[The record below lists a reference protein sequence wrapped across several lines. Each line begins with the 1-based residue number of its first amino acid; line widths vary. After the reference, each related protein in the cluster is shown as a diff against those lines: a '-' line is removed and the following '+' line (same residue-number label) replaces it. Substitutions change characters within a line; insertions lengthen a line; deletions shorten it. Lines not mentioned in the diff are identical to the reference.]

1 MPGVAKAEVVKYA
14 TIAVAEEM
22 GVALRNTALSPN
34 IRDRQDFS
42 CAAATAKG
50 EVVAQAEHIPVHLG
64 SLYVGVTNLLRH
76 LESRG
81 IELEPGDVVVT
92 NDPYIAGTH
101 LNDVMALKP
110 VYRSGELI
118 GYVVC
123 KAHHVDVGGSTPGSI
138 SVDASSLLEE
148 GLVLPPVKLVE
159 RGKLREDVLA
169 IVQSN
174 VRTPRYAR
182 GDLLAQVAALN
193 VGEKRLLELAEK
205 VGTEALEGAWEE
217 ALRYVE
223 RYARK
228 RLIEL
233 EEKFSARGAYEAE
246 DFVELSSGYPARI
259 RALVE
264 LRGGSINIDFSGSHP
279 QVPEPLNAVYGVT
292 VAATTFA
299 VKAVVDPEMPMNHG
313 FYRVVSVDAPVGSI
327 VNPLPPAPVAGGN
340 VETAQRIVDV
350 VLKALSKALPGRVP
364 AASCGTMTNVLL
376 GGKGWVYYE
385 TVACGSGARPF
396 GDGVDG
402 VHTHMT
408 NTLNTPVEVVE
419 RETPLLFV
427 AYELRPDSGGAG
439 RYRGGLGI
447 TRAFKVLEDGVTLVV
462 YSERHLLR
470 PWGLAGGKEGAPSD
484 HFVVKRDGSI
494 VRLGAKARVTLS
506 RGDLVVINTPG
517 GGGYGN
523 PCERAREAV
532 LRDLAE
538 GKVSRERVAADYCQ
552 EDQLS

>member
-1 MPGVAKAEVVKYA
+1 MLDAGTIEVVKYA
-14 TIAVAEEM
+14 TIAAAEEM
-22 GVALRNTALSPN
+22 GVALKNTALSPN

-42 CAAATAKG
+42 CAVATGNG

-64 SLYVGVTNLLRH
+64 SLYVGVSSLLQH
-76 LESRG
+76 LERRG
-81 IELEPGDVVVT
+81 VELEPGDVVVT

-101 LNDVMALKP
+101 LNDVMALKA
-110 VYRSGELI
+110 VHYAGRLL

-123 KAHHVDVGGSTPGSI
+123 KAHHVDVGGLTPGSI
-138 SVDASSLLEE
+138 SVDARSLQEE

-159 RGKLREDVLA
+159 KGVLKEEVLA
-169 IVQSN
+169 RFQSG

-193 VGEKRLLELAEK
+193 VGEKRLLELAERLG
-205 VGTEALEGAWEE
+205 VDALEEAWGE

-223 RYARK
+223 RYTRS
-228 RLIEL
+228 RVVEL

-246 DFVELSSGYPARI
+246 DFVELASGSLARI
-259 RALVE
+259 KALVE
-264 LRGGSINIDFSGSHP
+264 LRDGSVRVDFSGSHA

-292 VAATTFA
+292 VAAATFA

-313 FYRVVSVDAPVGSI
+313 FYRVVSVEAPEGSI
-327 VNPLPPAPVAGGN
+327 VNPIPPAPVAGGN

-376 GGKGWVYYE
+376 GGRGWVYYE
-385 TVACGSGARPF
+385 TVACGSGARPS

-419 RETPLLFV
+419 RELPLLFV

-439 RYRGGLGI
+439 RYRGGLGV
-447 TRAFKVLEDGVTLVV
+447 TRAFKVLEDGVTLTV
-462 YSERHLLR
+462 YSERHKLR
-470 PWGLAGGKEGAPSD
+470 PWGLAGGREAAPSD
-484 HFVVKRDGSI
+484 HFVVKSDGSV

-506 RGDLVVINTPG
+506 KGDVVVINTPG

-523 PCERAREAV
+523 PCERAREAL

-538 GKVSRERVAADYCQ
+538 GRVSGEKAASDYCW
-552 EDQLS
+552 EG